1 MRDVSRIWGLDPQFL
16 GQRSAKPGLL
26 RSDSQCGI
34 SDSGIGVYVRV
45 QGKGM
50 GITATHLSFED
61 DAKKAKPGGRGQL
74 KSTVEI
80 YTKAINVHVYLHKD
94 SA

>member
-45 QGKGM
+45 RGKGM
-50 GITATHLSFED
+50 EIAHICQIYFHKNNCSLVLNDGF
-61 DAKKAKPGGRGQL
+61 KK
-74 KSTVEI
+74 
-80 YTKAINVHVYLHKD
+80 
-94 SA
+94 

>member
-45 QGKGM
+45 RGKGM
-50 GITATHLSFED
+50 GTTAIHLSFED
-61 DAKKAKPGGRGQL
+61 DAKKGKTEEDG
-74 KSTVEI
+74 S
-80 YTKAINVHVYLHKD
+80 
-94 SA
+94 S

>member
-45 QGKGM
+45 RGKGM
-50 GITATHLSFED
+50 EIAHFCQIYFHKNNCSLVLNGGF
-61 DAKKAKPGGRGQL
+61 KK
-74 KSTVEI
+74 
-80 YTKAINVHVYLHKD
+80 
-94 SA
+94 

>member
-34 SDSGIGVYVRV
+34 SDSGFGVYVRV

-50 GITATHLSFED
+50 GITAIHLSFED
-61 DAKKAKPGGRGQL
+61 DAKKAKLGGTGAAE
-74 KSTVEI
+74 KCTVEI
-80 YTKAINVHVYLHKD
+80 YTKAIK
-94 SA
+94 

>member
-50 GITATHLSFED
+50 GITAIHLSL
-61 DAKKAKPGGRGQL
+61 KMMQKRQNSGGRGQL

-80 YTKAINVHVYLHKD
+80 YTKAIK
-94 SA
+94 